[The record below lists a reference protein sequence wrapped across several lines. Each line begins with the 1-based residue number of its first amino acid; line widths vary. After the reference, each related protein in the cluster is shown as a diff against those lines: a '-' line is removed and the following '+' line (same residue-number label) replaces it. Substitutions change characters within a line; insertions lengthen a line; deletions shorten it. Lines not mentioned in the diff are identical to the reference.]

1 MKIQLKSEYAKHFK
15 GLREI
20 TIDFSPRTVISG
32 ANATGKTSIFDA
44 YKWVTTDKDSHGSA
58 NFAIREHDENGKTI
72 DNTDIVVRLTFD
84 VDGETV
90 TFEKT
95 QRQKWTKRRGSAT
108 SELTGNENL
117 FSINNFPCSKKDFI
131 DRLNSLVDERI
142 LPIITGPRAFA
153 LLPWKQQRE
162 ILMRL
167 VDDVTDE
174 WLMSLND
181 AFSLIADDVLEAG
194 ADKARDKYQKE
205 LKKLKADLDTYPI
218 RIDEATHSLMDV
230 EPADVMAKR
239 EADVKAELQA
249 IKEERSKLAES
260 TKDRQQIFDSL
271 IEANKQIAQYAFNVQ
286 KELEDHKKFL
296 EYQLH
301 ETEIDKRS
309 AESGRERTQRS
320 LDSANKAIADDQARI
335 DDLVEKYKNVKLTT
349 MPKDATVCPT
359 CKREF
364 EPDDIEKIRVD
375 FEGNKAKQLDR
386 ITVEGRAIREDITLL
401 TGSVIKCE
409 EELNKFADE
418 ITECDERISKLNA
431 ELKALPERVDFDD
444 DDVYLA
450 MQNSIADLE
459 DKLTGMPK
467 YDDYQ
472 KELESRE
479 AKVTERMMEVAQ
491 AKVDIEN
498 NARIRERIQELQAAQ
513 KECGQ
518 KVAEW
523 EQKMYLVEKF
533 IEQKMTLISDRI
545 NSKFKAVRFKL
556 FDTLIN
562 GSVVPTCV
570 MQINSNG
577 SYVDYPSANNAAQI
591 IGGLDVIETLSKLYG
606 VSAPIF
612 IDNSESINTFNI
624 PEMDSQLI
632 LMEVTDDEELVVT
645 HL

>member
-1 MKIQLKSEYAKHFK
+1 MKIQIKSEYAKHFK
-15 GLREI
+15 GLREM
-20 TIDFSPRTVISG
+20 TINFSPRTVISG

-58 NFAIREHDENGKTI
+58 NFAIREHDENGRTI
-72 DNTDIVVRLTFD
+72 DNTDIVVSLTFD

-95 QRQKWTKRRGSAT
+95 QRQKWTKRRGSTT
-108 SELTGNENL
+108 SELTGNENS
-117 FSINNFPCSKKDFI
+117 FSINGFPVSKKDFT

-142 LPIITGPRAFA
+142 LPIITDPRAFA

-174 WLMSLND
+174 WLLSLND
-181 AFSLIADDVLEAG
+181 AFSLIADDILEAG

-205 LKKLKADLDTYPI
+205 LKKLKEEQRMFPV
-218 RIDEATHSLMDV
+218 RIDEASNALVDV
-230 EPADVMAKR
+230 EPAEVLEKR

-249 IKEERSKLAES
+249 IKEERAKIAES
-260 TKDRQQIFDSL
+260 NDDVKRISDSL
-271 IEANKQIAQYAFNVQ
+271 MEANKQIAQYEVDAN
-286 KELEDHKKFL
+286 KELEDRRMRLRSKRADVERAKQEIERLNKDAEHTILSGGAVIAEHESKIKTLAEEYKKV
-296 EYQLH
+296 
-301 ETEIDKRS
+301 
-309 AESGRERTQRS
+309 
-320 LDSANKAIADDQARI
+320 KAS
-335 DDLVEKYKNVKLTT
+335 T
-349 MPKDATVCPT
+349 MPADATICPT
-359 CKREF
+359 CNRELDPDAVEKTRAEF
-364 EPDDIEKIRVD
+364 ET
-375 FEGNKAKQLDR
+375 NKQKQLDSINEVGQYAR
-386 ITVEGRAIREDITLL
+386 AFIADMEVAIKKAEAKQAELLNQYAEKVEALAVIDAELESLPEKVVLSEDDAYVDIQKSIVSL
-401 TGSVIKCE
+401 E
-409 EELNKFADE
+409 EHLNKFPSYDSRRRE
-418 ITECDERISKLNA
+418 LDEREADANECMA
-431 ELKALPERVDFDD
+431 EL
-444 DDVYLA
+444 
-450 MQNSIADLE
+450 
-459 DKLTGMPK
+459 T
-467 YDDYQ
+467 
-472 KELESRE
+472 KEMS
-479 AKVTERMMEVAQ
+479 AV
-491 AKVDIEN
+491 EN
-498 NARIRERIQELQAAQ
+498 NNRVQERIAELQSAQ

-518 KVAEW
+518 NVAEW
-523 EQKMYLVEKF
+523 EQKMFLVEKF

-577 SYVDYPSANNAAQI
+577 AYVDYPSANNAAQI

>member
-15 GLREI
+15 GLREL

-58 NFAIREHDENGKTI
+58 NFAIREHDENGRTI

-95 QRQKWTKRRGSAT
+95 QRQKWTKRRGSTT
-108 SELTGNENL
+108 SELTGNENS
-117 FSINNFPCSKKDFI
+117 FAINGFPCSKKDFT

-142 LPIITGPRAFA
+142 LPIITDPRAFA

-174 WLMSLND
+174 WLLSLND
-181 AFSLIADDVLEAG
+181 AFSLIADDILEAG

-260 TKDRQQIFDSL
+260 TKDLQQISDSL
-271 IEANKQIAQYAFNVQ
+271 MEANKQIAQYEVDAN
-286 KELEDHKKFL
+286 KELEDRRMRLRSKRADVERAK
-296 EYQLH
+296 Q
-301 ETEIDKRS
+301 EIERLNKDAEHTILSGS
-309 AESGRERTQRS
+309 A
-320 LDSANKAIADDQARI
+320 AIAEYTKKYDE
-335 DDLVEKYKNVKLTT
+335 LGEEYKNVKSST
-349 MPKDATVCPT
+349 MPEDAIICPT
-359 CKREF
+359 CNRKLNSKDAEKIIAEF
-364 EPDDIEKIRVD
+364 EERKSANLQRILGDGRYCKSLINQFNDSVKKAE
-375 FEGNKAKQLDR
+375 AKQAELLNQYAEK
-386 ITVEGRAIREDITLL
+386 VEALAVIDAELKSLPEKVVLSEDDAYVDIQKSIVSL
-401 TGSVIKCE
+401 E
-409 EELNKFADE
+409 EHLNKFPSYDSRQRELDE
-418 ITECDERISKLNA
+418 
-431 ELKALPERVDFDD
+431 
-444 DDVYLA
+444 
-450 MQNSIADLE
+450 
-459 DKLTGMPK
+459 
-467 YDDYQ
+467 
-472 KELESRE
+472 RE

-498 NARIRERIQELQAAQ
+498 NARVQERIQELQSAQ

-518 KVAEW
+518 NVAEW

>member
-15 GLREI
+15 GLREL

-58 NFAIREHDENGKTI
+58 NFAIREHDENGRTI

-95 QRQKWTKRRGSAT
+95 QRQKWTKRRGSTT

-117 FSINNFPCSKKDFI
+117 FSINNFPCSKKDFT
-131 DRLNSLVDERI
+131 DRLNSLVDDRI
-142 LPIITGPRAFA
+142 LPIITDPRAFA

-174 WLMSLND
+174 WLLSLND
-181 AFSLIADDVLEAG
+181 AFSLIADDILEAG

-205 LKKLKADLDTYPI
+205 LKRLKADLDTYPI

-230 EPADVMAKR
+230 ESADVLAKR
-239 EADVKAELQA
+239 KEAISAELQA
-249 IKEERSKLAES
+249 IKEERAKIAES
-260 TKDRQQIFDSL
+260 NDDVKRISDSL
-271 IEANKQIAQYAFNVQ
+271 MEANRKSAEYEINAN
-286 KELEDHKKFL
+286 KELEDRRMRLRSKRADVERAKQEIERLNKDAEHTIL
-296 EYQLH
+296 SASSTIAEYESKIKALAD
-301 ETEIDKRS
+301 EYKAVKNSTVP
-309 AESGRERTQRS
+309 AEST
-320 LDSANKAIADDQARI
+320 I
-335 DDLVEKYKNVKLTT
+335 
-349 MPKDATVCPT
+349 CPT
-359 CKREF
+359 CKRVLEPDVIEHVRSEF
-364 EPDDIEKIRVD
+364 EDS
-375 FEGNKAKQLDR
+375 KAKQL
-386 ITVEGRAIREDITLL
+386 
-401 TGSVIKCE
+401 
-409 EELNKFADE
+409 
-418 ITECDERISKLNA
+418 ERISNDGKYYRSLIDEYTDAIKKA
-431 ELKALPERVDFDD
+431 EAEQAKFLKWYAERVEEIAEIDAEYKAIPERSMVREDESY
-444 DDVYLA
+444 VA
-450 MQNSIADLE
+450 IQNSIANLQDML
-459 DKLTGMPK
+459 DRFPT
-467 YDDYQ
+467 YDSRK
-472 KELESRE
+472 KELDERE
-479 AKVTERMMEVAQ
+479 ADANECMAEL
-491 AKVDIEN
+491 AKEISAVEN
-498 NARIRERIQELQAAQ
+498 NSRVQERIAELQAAQ